1 MVGSRTIDVG
11 GGLGPGSAMIE
22 SMTPTPVEVAI
33 GSPKLSAPAAA
44 FVAAADVM
52 GDERANEDPSVWAD
66 DFAAEPAVTG
76 GLALVAVPAVP
87 VDRPRAMPVLS
98 EPTAAAAA
106 IAAAVISEAA
116 AWT

>member
-1 MVGSRTIDVG
+1 MGSRTIDVG

-22 SMTPTPVEVAI
+22 SMTPTPVEVVI
-33 GSPKLSAPAAA
+33 GSPNSSASAAA
-44 FVAAADVM
+44 FAAADVM
-52 GDERANEDPSVWAD
+52 GDERANEEPSVWTD

-76 GLALVAVPAVP
+76 VLALVAVPAVP

-98 EPTAAAAA
+98 ETTAAAAS